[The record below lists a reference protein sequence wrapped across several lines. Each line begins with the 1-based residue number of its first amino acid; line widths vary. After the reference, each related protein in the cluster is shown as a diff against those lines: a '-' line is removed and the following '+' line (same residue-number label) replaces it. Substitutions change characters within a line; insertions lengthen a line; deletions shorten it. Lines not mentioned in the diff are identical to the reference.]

1 MMNMTHSKPSYLG
14 QVRVLYFGM
23 TGILSRVPLA
33 RLLAEG
39 VRVVG
44 IVLPMSAL
52 PPYLLE
58 DDGRPCTNPAIPQS
72 SQSDSSIL
80 LTSPPDILQLA
91 AQYRI
96 PVMAVRQINH
106 PQFIQQVAQMNPDLI
121 LVSCFP
127 YKFHGNLLD
136 LPRYGCWNLHPSLL
150 PHFRGPAPLFWTFW
164 EGQNDTG
171 VTLHLMDESLDT
183 GNILKQATF
192 HLADGVS
199 GPTAEQQ
206 LAELGGQL
214 ILQALADLADDD
226 LSFKLQ
232 SEDGSYYPLPKSGDF
247 MLDTN
252 WSARRAFNFMR
263 GTAVWGQPY
272 PVEIGEQEI
281 WLDTAVSFQP
291 NQRQNEPV
299 VRDGRIVSI
308 QFTPGVLTALSLI

>member
-1 MMNMTHSKPSYLG
+1 MMNMTHSKPSYISQG
-14 QVRVLYFGM
+14 RVLYFGM
-23 TGILSRVPLA
+23 TGVLSRMPLA

-39 VRVVG
+39 VKVVG

-58 DDGRPCTNPAIPQS
+58 DDGRSHTDPAIPQS
-72 SQSDSSIL
+72 SQPDSAIP
-80 LTSPPDILQLA
+80 LTPPDVLQLA

-96 PVMAVRQINH
+96 PVTAVRQINH
-106 PQFIQQVAQMNPDLI
+106 PQFIRQVAQMNPELI

-150 PHFRGPAPLFWTFW
+150 PHFRGPSPLFWTFW

-171 VTLHLMDESLDT
+171 VTLHQMDAGLDT
-183 GNILKQATF
+183 GEILKQAAY
-192 HLADGVS
+192 HLPDGIS

-214 ILQALADLADDD
+214 ILQTLADLADDA
-226 LSFKLQ
+226 LSFRPQ
-232 SEDGSYYPLPKSGDF
+232 PAGGSYYPLPKSDDF
-247 MLDTN
+247 RLDTS

-272 PVEIGEQEI
+272 TVEVGRKKI
-281 WLDTAVSFQP
+281 WLDTAVSFLSD
-291 NQRQNEPV
+291 QRQMEPII
-299 VRDGRIVSI
+299 RNGRTVSI
-308 QFTPGVLTALSLI
+308 QFNPGVLTARENG